1 MSLHTVI
8 FRWMHNNSNHAGNS
22 ALGWKNRNV
31 AQYESK
37 NYVQVDEE
45 DMKAIYSDTFREC
58 YKGYAEPLLLT
69 AATHQGCKKKISR
82 SKYIRYALINQ
93 LIRDGYPL
101 QNITS
106 KFNDFYKAI
115 TQ

>member
-1 MSLHTVI
+1 MY
-8 FRWMHNNSNHAGNS
+8 NNSNHAGNS
-22 ALGWKNRNV
+22 ALGWKNGNV
-31 AQYESK
+31 EPYESK
-37 NYVQVDEE
+37 NYVQADEE